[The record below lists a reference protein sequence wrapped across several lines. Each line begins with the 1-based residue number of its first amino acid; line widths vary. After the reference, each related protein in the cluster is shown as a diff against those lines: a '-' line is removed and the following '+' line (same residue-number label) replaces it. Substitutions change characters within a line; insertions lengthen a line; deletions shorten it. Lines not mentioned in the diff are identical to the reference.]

1 MKCGFKFSEKSQLH
15 YFSLSFLCW
24 WAQNK
29 AELIH
34 TYIEHRL
41 NKSEPIVP
49 TDWAWL
55 SPRDLPGLST
65 ASWEELSFR
74 NRTILAVS
82 LNTCELFSTCLRP
95 QMPSSCTWMR
105 WIAPKPLM
113 TTDGR
118 GKKKQGILISSPH
131 LAWGRGKAKVQQHPS
146 SPSPG
151 FPSIYSAA
159 GVNCIRT
166 VSGSFCKPSEV
177 LRLAA
182 ELCPQLKT
190 SSLERE
196 GERIKEK
203 KRKASGQTIDYSFEL
218 QGAIDFSLNTMYCC
232 KAEKK

>member
-1 MKCGFKFSEKSQLH
+1 MVSSFLKNLSCIIF
-15 YFSLSFLCW
+15 LSFLCW

-82 LNTCELFSTCLRP
+82 LNTCELFSTYLRP

-196 GERIKEK
+196 GERKKEK
-203 KRKASGQTIDYSFEL
+203 KKKGKL
-218 QGAIDFSLNTMYCC
+218 QVKRLITVLNYRGLLIFH
-232 KAEKK
+232 